1 MRGQAPDWRGSR
13 SSSLIA
19 AAEPRRVELAIL
31 TVAYHSQGPL
41 ERLAADLARQGRR
54 PERWLVVDNAPASA
68 PLRITPALAAL
79 PLERIEGQEGAG
91 FGEGCNRGLS
101 ALASEGWGGWVWL
114 LNPDTSLA
122 EPQLI
127 ETLEALLPSVPPR
140 ALLGTAVWGADGS
153 LEASGGWIDP
163 GLAFRRRRIG
173 AAHLAAASVSPLPL
187 DWLSGC
193 SLVLQ
198 PAAHNPQPR
207 FDPQLPL
214 YYEDIDLCLRLRAGG
229 APCLWSAAVA
239 VQHQRG
245 GGSGGDAHRR
255 AALTTTSYW
264 RFLQRHRPARQRALR
279 GLRLLA
285 TATAN
290 LPLKP
295 RHSLA
300 VLRGLA
306 TAIRTPIG
314 PVLIGPI
321 PGEPAPAPPSAGV
334 QVSKGGA
341 AADPAQAHR

>member
-1 MRGQAPDWRGSR
+1 M
-13 SSSLIA
+13 
-19 AAEPRRVELAIL
+19 ELAIL

-54 PERWLVVDNAPASA
+54 PDRWLVVDNAPASA
-68 PLRITPALAAL
+68 PLRITPALAAF

-91 FGEGCNRGLS
+91 FGEGCNRGLA

-127 ETLEALLPSVPPR
+127 EALEALLPSLPPR

-173 AAHLAAASVSPLPL
+173 ANQLAAASASPLPL

-198 PAAHNPQPR
+198 PAAHTPPPR

-214 YYEDIDLCLRLRAGG
+214 YYEDIDLCLRLGASG

-245 GGSGGDAHRR
+245 GGSGGDPHRR

-264 RFLQRHRPARQRALR
+264 RFLQRHRPAWQRALR

-295 RHSLA
+295 RQSLA

-306 TAIRTPIG
+306 MAIREPIG
-314 PVLIGPI
+314 PVLI
-321 PGEPAPAPPSAGV
+321 EPRPHWRASAPPPSG
-334 QVSKGGA
+334 
-341 AADPAQAHR
+341 AQAPETFSGSDPREAHR

>member
-1 MRGQAPDWRGSR
+1 
-13 SSSLIA
+13 
-19 AAEPRRVELAIL
+19 
-31 TVAYHSQGPL
+31 
-41 ERLAADLARQGRR
+41 
-54 PERWLVVDNAPASA
+54 
-68 PLRITPALAAL
+68 
-79 PLERIEGQEGAG
+79 
-91 FGEGCNRGLS
+91 
-101 ALASEGWGGWVWL
+101 VWL

-127 ETLEALLPSVPPR
+127 ETLEALLHSLPPR

-173 AAHLAAASVSPLPL
+173 AAQLASASASPLPL

-198 PAAHNPQPR
+198 PAAHTPPPR

-214 YYEDIDLCLRLRAGG
+214 YYEDIDLCLRLGAGG

-245 GGSGGDAHRR
+245 GGSGGDPHRR

-285 TATAN
+285 TAIVK

-295 RHSLA
+295 RQSLA
-300 VLRGLA
+300 VLGGLV

-314 PVLIGPI
+314 PVWIE
-321 PGEPAPAPPSAGV
+321 PGQDWPAPAP
-334 QVSKGGA
+334 A
-341 AADPAQAHR
+341 ASETPAARAASGSDPAEAHR

>member
-1 MRGQAPDWRGSR
+1 M
-13 SSSLIA
+13 
-19 AAEPRRVELAIL
+19 ELAIL

-41 ERLAADLARQGRR
+41 ERLAADLARQERR
-54 PERWLVVDNAPASA
+54 PDRWLVVDNAPATA

-79 PLERIEGQEGAG
+79 PLERIAGPEGAG
-91 FGEGCNRGLS
+91 FGEGCNRGLA

-114 LNPDTSLA
+114 LNPDTSLP
-122 EPQLI
+122 EPGLI
-127 ETLEALLPSVPPR
+127 EALVALLPALPPR

-173 AAHLAAASVSPLPL
+173 AAQLAAARATPLPV

-198 PAAHNPQPR
+198 PAAHRPPPR

-214 YYEDIDLCLRLRAGG
+214 YYEDIDLCLRLGAGG

-239 VQHQRG
+239 VRHQRG
-245 GGSGGDAHRR
+245 GGSGGDPHRR

-264 RFLQRHRPARQRALR
+264 RFLQRHRPAGQRALR

-285 TATAN
+285 TATAK

-295 RHSLA
+295 RQSLA

-314 PVLIGPI
+314 PD
-321 PGEPAPAPPSAGV
+321 PGEPAGGAPPAGV
-334 QVSKGGA
+334 QALGGTT
-341 AADPAQAHR
+341 ADPAQAHR